1 MILSDPPEGTTLATS
16 AASDTAVEGDQ
27 VTFTCK
33 VTGAKPAVDKYK
45 FYFKNSNTP
54 IAENSKGTY
63 QINDVKGSHQG
74 TYKCVPHNAAGDGE
88 EATVMLTVNGKLSMK
103 QINTLINIKFET
115 ELSKYQITFGG

>member
-1 MILSDPPEGTTLATS
+1 MIPSDPPEGTTLTTS
-16 AASDTAVEGDQ
+16 AASDTAVKGDK

-63 QINDVKGSHQG
+63 QINSVKGSDQG
-74 TYKCVPHNAAGDGE
+74 TYKCVPHNDAGDGVE
-88 EATVMLTVNGKLSMK
+88 FTVMLTVNGKLSMEPK
-103 QINTLINIKFET
+103 NI
-115 ELSKYQITFGG
+115 

>member
-1 MILSDPPEGTTLATS
+1 MQIVISLSHILSDPPEGTTLTTS
-16 AASDTAVEGDQ
+16 ASSNTAVEGDQ

-45 FYFKNSNTP
+45 FYFKNNNTP

-63 QINDVKGSHQG
+63 QINDVQGSDQG

-88 EATVMLTVNGKLSMK
+88 EATVMLTVNGKLRYHPGSW
-103 QINTLINIKFET
+103 
-115 ELSKYQITFGG
+115 S

>member
-1 MILSDPPEGTTLATS
+1 M
-16 AASDTAVEGDQ
+16 
-27 VTFTCK
+27 TFICK
-33 VTGAKPAVDKYK
+33 VTGAKPTVDKYK

-63 QINDVKGSHQG
+63 QINSVKGSDQG

-103 QINTLINIKFET
+103 QTNTLINIKFET